1 MCFITLLI
9 NSGFIYQIIILDTS
23 KIASIFPFR
32 LYRICLLWFH
42 WRLSK
47 EHWCFL
53 LDWTTN
59 KTNQFR
65 MKPLYRL
72 LHNYNSLSSLGRSFL
87 QKYILN
93 YIRRNNLIP
102 CILIGYVLCS
112 LELLIWRNNLM
123 PCNKYAN
130 RIYVI

>member
-9 NSGFIYQIIILDTS
+9 NSGLIYQIIIFDTS
-23 KIASIFPFR
+23 KIASIFHFR
-32 LYRICLLWFH
+32 WYRICLLWFH

-65 MKPLYRL
+65 MKLLYRL
-72 LHNYNSLSSLGRSFL
+72 LHNYNSLLSLGRSFL